1 VPLETTSQRLW
12 KRLSREDRMAA
23 ASAFWEEP
31 PQEMVGVALG
41 VIATARR
48 MRPQAA
54 RALTEAARAQALAT
68 ILDPGELLAASL
80 LVSLH
85 LGSRRALL
93 AAFLDA
99 LGLPHENGVLKDEA
113 DGLPPPTADAVARAV
128 AALGSFPSD
137 QIRTY
142 LNTLWLQDPERW
154 AALPDLAIS

>member
-1 VPLETTSQRLW
+1 MPLETTSQRLW

-41 VIATARR
+41 AIATARR

-99 LGLPHENGVLKDEA
+99 LGLPHETGV
-113 DGLPPPTADAVARAV
+113 
-128 AALGSFPSD
+128 
-137 QIRTY
+137 
-142 LNTLWLQDPERW
+142 
-154 AALPDLAIS
+154 